1 MINGDIKKEKCV
13 FKKRIMRSFYLFILN
28 FFQVFVSNGGKC
40 IGGVWFVVWCAIQ
53 LLHVVEFLF

>member
-40 IGGVWFVVWCAIQ
+40 IGGVWFVVWCAI
-53 LLHVVEFLF
+53 